1 MLVADLVSSPLVVAV
16 ARVSFIPLPR
26 PQSLWMDS
34 FSFTPLFHYSIL
46 RLQPTMSDYTSTR
59 DGFQRAM
66 EWSLTGPADECM
78 AFVEGVSTPSFYHI
92 MNGQRLEFDQYV
104 DGVKEWR
111 GKVSDYK
118 PTV

>member
-1 MLVADLVSSPLVVAV
+1 
-16 ARVSFIPLPR
+16 
-26 PQSLWMDS
+26 
-34 FSFTPLFHYSIL
+34 
-46 RLQPTMSDYTSTR
+46 MSDYTSTR

-118 PTV
+118 PTVASFY